1 MVAKFIGCSSEL
13 VFDSHGVN
21 AFLTCLGHSLI
32 LKLNGG
38 FMPSKNTAWYS
49 NVNPNVFLSTVALII
64 LFLALVVVAPNAF
77 DLLTKQMNQWI
88 TDSFSWFYVLS
99 VAVFLIV
106 LLYIAFSDMGKI
118 KLGLDHSQPTYSN
131 GSWFAMLFT
140 AGMGIGLMFF
150 GVAEPVMHYV
160 SPPTGE
166 GETIAAAQQ
175 AMRVTFFHW
184 GLHAW
189 AIYSIVGL
197 SLAYFAYRH
206 RLPLKIRSS
215 LYPLIGKKIHGP
227 MGDAVD
233 TFATIGTI
241 FGVATTLGF
250 GVTQINSGLNYLFG
264 VEQSSNIQVMLII
277 FVSILA
283 SLSVFFG
290 LDKGIKRLSELNLIL
305 ALVLLLFVFF
315 ASSTIYLLQTT
326 IQNVGQYAS
335 NLFNMTFNLY
345 AYQPNGWIGGWTI
358 MYWAWWISWSP
369 FVGMFIARVS
379 EGRTIREF
387 VVGVLLIPTGFTL
400 IWMGFMGN
408 AALFSILNEA
418 NQGLVNAVQTDSSV
432 ALFEFLRSLPFAS
445 VTSILATVL
454 VMLFFV
460 TSADSG
466 ALVTDYLTAKSDQS
480 PTWQRLFWTVI
491 MAVLA
496 IVLLLVGGLSALQSA
511 TMMSALPFTL
521 IMLCICWG
529 LLKALRL
536 DVTKMHALQD
546 ARITPRAIQN
556 PRSWQQRLGLIM
568 HYPHSE
574 AEVRHYIETE
584 VHQAFQSI
592 EKEFKYRRLDVK
604 IQQLEQGLAL
614 RVDHQDEINFIYQV
628 IARQTLPPTFM
639 AESLE
644 EKIDYYQAEV
654 FLKEGGQA
662 YDVMD
667 WTKEDL
673 LQDIIDQYER
683 HLHFL
688 SLVRMPD

>member
-1 MVAKFIGCSSEL
+1 M
-13 VFDSHGVN
+13 N
-21 AFLTCLGHSLI
+21 AFFDPLGRS
-32 LKLNGG
+32 LKLKLDGG
-38 FMPSKNTAWYS
+38 FMPSKSTSWYS
-49 NVNPNVFLSTVALII
+49 NVNPNVFLSTVVLIA
-64 LFLALVVVAPNAF
+64 LFLALVVFAPNAF

-99 VAVFLIV
+99 VAIFLIV
-106 LLYIAFSDMGKI
+106 LLYIAFSSMGKI
-118 KLGLDHSQPTYSN
+118 KLGPDHSQPAYSN

-160 SPPTGE
+160 SPPVGE
-166 GETIAAAQQ
+166 GETVIAAQQ

-189 AIYSIVGL
+189 AIYTIVGL
-197 SLAYFAYRH
+197 ALAYFAYRH
-206 RLPLKIRSS
+206 NLPLKIRSA
-215 LYPLIGKKIHGP
+215 LYPLIGKKIYGP
-227 MGDAVD
+227 AGDAVD
-233 TFATIGTI
+233 TFATIGTV

-264 VEQSSNIQVMLII
+264 IEQSSSTQIILII
-277 FVSILA
+277 VVSAMA

-290 LDKGIKRLSELNLIL
+290 LDKGIKRLSELNLVL

-326 IQNVGQYAS
+326 IQNAGQYVS

-387 VVGVLLIPTGFTL
+387 IVGVLLIPTGFTL

-408 AALFSILNEA
+408 AALFSILQEA
-418 NQGLVNAVQTDSSV
+418 NQGLVTAVQTDSSV

-445 VTSILATVL
+445 VTSVLATVL

-460 TSADSG
+460 TSADSS

-480 PTWQRLFWTVI
+480 PTWQRLFWTVL

-496 IVLLLVGGLSALQSA
+496 IVLLLVGGLGALQSA

-521 IMLCICWG
+521 IMLAICWG

-536 DVTKMHALQD
+536 DVTKMNALQE

-574 AEVRHYIETE
+574 AEVRHYIDTE
-584 VHQAFQSI
+584 VKAAFESVQT
-592 EKEFKYRRLDVK
+592 ELKRRYLDVT
-604 IQQLEQGLAL
+604 IASVEDGLGL
-614 RVDHQDEINFIYQV
+614 RVDHQHEINFVYQV
-628 IARQTLPPTFM
+628 IARDTVPPTFM
-639 AESLE
+639 PESLE
-644 EKIDYYQAEV
+644 ENIHYYQAEV
-654 FLKEGGQA
+654 FLREGGQG

-667 WTKEDL
+667 WTREDL

-688 SLVRMPD
+688 SLVRTPDGSK

>member
-1 MVAKFIGCSSEL
+1 
-13 VFDSHGVN
+13 
-21 AFLTCLGHSLI
+21 
-32 LKLNGG
+32 
-38 FMPSKNTAWYS
+38 MPSKNPSWFA
-49 NVNPNVFLSTVALII
+49 NVNPNVFLSTVVII
-64 LFLALVVVAPNAF
+64 GLFLAVVVLAPNSF
-77 DLLTKQMNQWI
+77 DLITKQLNQWV

-99 VAVFLIV
+99 VAIFLI
-106 LLYIAFSDMGKI
+106 LLIYIALSDMGKI
-118 KLGLDHSQPTYSN
+118 KLGPDHSQPTYSN

-166 GETIAAAQQ
+166 GETIQAAQT
-175 AMRVTFFHW
+175 AMQVTFFHW

-189 AIYSIVGL
+189 AIYTVVGL

-206 RLPLKIRSS
+206 NLPLKIRSA
-215 LYPLIGKKIHGP
+215 LYPIIGRKIYGP
-227 MGDAVD
+227 IGDAVD
-233 TFATIGTI
+233 TFATIGTV

-264 VEQSSNIQVMLII
+264 IEQAPSTQVILII
-277 FVSILA
+277 VVSAMA
-283 SLSVFFG
+283 SMSVFLG

-305 ALVLLLFVFF
+305 ALTLLLFVFF
-315 ASSTIYLLQTT
+315 ASSSIYLLQTT
-326 IQNVGQYAS
+326 IQNAGQYIS
-335 NLFNMTFNLY
+335 NLFTMTFNLY

-379 EGRTIREF
+379 KGRSIREF
-387 VVGVLLIPTGFTL
+387 IVGVLLIPTGFTL

-408 AALFSILNEA
+408 AALYSILHES
-418 NQGLVNAVQTDSSV
+418 NQALVLAVQRDSSV
-432 ALFEFLRSLPFAS
+432 ALFEFLHSLPFSS
-445 VTSILATVL
+445 VMSLLATFL

-466 ALVTDYLTAKSDQS
+466 ALVTDYLTAKSENS
-480 PTWQRLFWTVI
+480 STWQRLFWTVL

-511 TMMSALPFTL
+511 TMMSALPFTF
-521 IMLCICWG
+521 IMLFICWG

-536 DVTKMHALQD
+536 DVTKMNALQE

-568 HYPHSE
+568 HYPHNQQ
-574 AEVRHYIETE
+574 EVRDYIDTQ
-584 VHQAFQSI
+584 VSVAFNQVK
-592 EKEFKYRRLDVK
+592 KEFKRR
-604 IQQLEQGLAL
+604 QLEVSIQNIQYGMEL
-614 RVDHQDEINFIYQV
+614 RVDHQNESNFVYQV
-628 IARQTLPPTFM
+628 VARETVPPSFM
-639 AESLE
+639 AEMTSDE
-644 EKIDYYQAEV
+644 ITYYQAEV
-654 FLKEGGQA
+654 FLREGGQN

-667 WTKEDL
+667 WTLDDL

-688 SLVRMPD
+688 SLIRTSE

>member
-1 MVAKFIGCSSEL
+1 
-13 VFDSHGVN
+13 
-21 AFLTCLGHSLI
+21 
-32 LKLNGG
+32 
-38 FMPSKNTAWYS
+38 MPSKNPSWFA
-49 NVNPNVFLSTVALII
+49 NVNPNVFLSTVVII
-64 LFLALVVVAPNAF
+64 GLFLAVVVLAPNSF
-77 DLLTKQMNQWI
+77 DLITKQLNQWV

-99 VAVFLIV
+99 VAIFLI
-106 LLYIAFSDMGKI
+106 LLIYIALSDMGKI
-118 KLGLDHSQPTYSN
+118 KLGPDHSQPTYSN

-166 GETIAAAQQ
+166 GETIQAAQT
-175 AMRVTFFHW
+175 AMQVTFFHW

-189 AIYSIVGL
+189 AIYTVVGL

-206 RLPLKIRSS
+206 NLPLKIRSA
-215 LYPLIGKKIHGP
+215 LYPIIGRKIYGP
-227 MGDAVD
+227 IGDAVD
-233 TFATIGTI
+233 TFATIGTV

-264 VEQSSNIQVMLII
+264 IEQAPSTQVILII
-277 FVSILA
+277 VVSAMA
-283 SLSVFFG
+283 SMSVFLG

-305 ALVLLLFVFF
+305 ALTLLLFVFF
-315 ASSTIYLLQTT
+315 ASSSIYLLQTT
-326 IQNVGQYAS
+326 IQNAGQYIS
-335 NLFNMTFNLY
+335 NLFTMTFNLY

-379 EGRTIREF
+379 KGRSIREF
-387 VVGVLLIPTGFTL
+387 IVGVLLIPTGFTL

-408 AALFSILNEA
+408 AALYSILHES
-418 NQGLVNAVQTDSSV
+418 NQALVLAVQRDSSV
-432 ALFEFLRSLPFAS
+432 ALFEFLHSLPFSS
-445 VTSILATVL
+445 VMSLLATFL

-466 ALVTDYLTAKSDQS
+466 ALVTDYLTAKSENS
-480 PTWQRLFWTVI
+480 PIWQRLFWTVL

-511 TMMSALPFTL
+511 TMMSALPFTF
-521 IMLCICWG
+521 IMLFICWG

-536 DVTKMHALQD
+536 DVTKMNALQE

-568 HYPHSE
+568 HYPHNQQ
-574 AEVRHYIETE
+574 EVRDYIDTQ
-584 VHQAFQSI
+584 VSVAFNQVK
-592 EKEFKYRRLDVK
+592 KEFKRRRLEVS
-604 IQQLEQGLAL
+604 IQNIQYGMEL
-614 RVDHQDEINFIYQV
+614 RVDHQNESNFVYQV
-628 IARQTLPPTFM
+628 VARETVPPSFM
-639 AESLE
+639 AEMTSDE
-644 EKIDYYQAEV
+644 ITYYQAEV
-654 FLKEGGQA
+654 FLREGGQN

-667 WTKEDL
+667 WTLDDL

-688 SLVRMPD
+688 SLIRTSE

>member
-1 MVAKFIGCSSEL
+1 
-13 VFDSHGVN
+13 
-21 AFLTCLGHSLI
+21 
-32 LKLNGG
+32 
-38 FMPSKNTAWYS
+38 MPSKNASWFA
-49 NVNPNVFLSTVALII
+49 NVNPNVFLSTVAII
-64 LFLALVVVAPNAF
+64 VIFLAVVVLAPNSF
-77 DLLTKQMNQWI
+77 ELITQQLNQWV

-99 VAVFLIV
+99 VAIFLI
-106 LLYIAFSDMGKI
+106 LLIYIALSDMGKI
-118 KLGLDHSQPTYSN
+118 KLGPDHSQPAYSN
-131 GSWFAMLFT
+131 ASWFAMLFT

-166 GETIAAAQQ
+166 AETIQSAQQ

-189 AIYSIVGL
+189 AIYTVVGL

-206 RLPLKIRSS
+206 NLPLKIRSS
-215 LYPLIGKKIHGP
+215 LYPIIGKKIYGP
-227 MGDAVD
+227 LGDAVD
-233 TFATIGTI
+233 TFATIGTV

-250 GVTQINSGLNYLFG
+250 GVTQINAGLNYLFG
-264 VEQSSNIQVMLII
+264 IEQSPITQVILIVV
-277 FVSILA
+277 VSAMA
-283 SLSVFFG
+283 SMSVFLG

-305 ALVLLLFVFF
+305 ALILLLFVFF
-315 ASSTIYLLQTT
+315 ASSSIYLLQTT
-326 IQNVGQYAS
+326 IQNAGQYIS
-335 NLFNMTFNLY
+335 NLFAMTFNLY

-379 EGRTIREF
+379 KGRSIREF
-387 VVGVLLIPTGFTL
+387 IVGVLLIPTGFTL

-408 AALFSILNEA
+408 AALYSILHEA
-418 NQGLVNAVQTDSSV
+418 NHALVLAVQQDSSV
-432 ALFEFLRSLPFAS
+432 ALFEFLHSLPFSAVMS
-445 VTSILATVL
+445 VLATFL

-466 ALVTDYLTAKSDQS
+466 ALVTDYLTAKSENS
-480 PTWQRLFWTVI
+480 PMWQRLFWTVL

-511 TMMSALPFTL
+511 TMMSALPFTFIL
-521 IMLCICWG
+521 LLICWG
-529 LLKALRL
+529 LLKALHL
-536 DVTKMHALQD
+536 EVTKMNALQQ

-574 AEVRHYIETE
+574 QEIQHYIDSE
-584 VHQAFQSI
+584 VLNAFKSVQKEFQRRQLEVLIQSI
-592 EKEFKYRRLDVK
+592 DGGGME
-604 IQQLEQGLAL
+604 L
-614 RVDHQDEINFIYQV
+614 RVDHHNEINFVYQV
-628 IARQTLPPTFM
+628 VAQETVPPSFM
-639 AESLE
+639 AEATLNDV
-644 EKIDYYQAEV
+644 KYYQAEV
-654 FLKEGGQA
+654 FLREGGQN

-667 WTKEDL
+667 WTLEDL

-688 SLVRMPD
+688 SLVRTAE

>member
-1 MVAKFIGCSSEL
+1 
-13 VFDSHGVN
+13 
-21 AFLTCLGHSLI
+21 
-32 LKLNGG
+32 
-38 FMPSKNTAWYS
+38 MPSKNASWFA
-49 NVNPNVFLSTVALII
+49 NVNPNVFLSTVAII
-64 LFLALVVVAPNAF
+64 VIFLAVVVLAPNSF
-77 DLLTKQMNQWI
+77 ELITQQLNQWV

-99 VAVFLIV
+99 VAIFLI
-106 LLYIAFSDMGKI
+106 LLIYIALSDMGKI
-118 KLGLDHSQPTYSN
+118 KLGPDHSQPAYSN
-131 GSWFAMLFT
+131 VSWFAMLFT

-166 GETIAAAQQ
+166 AETIQSAQQ

-189 AIYSIVGL
+189 AIYTVVGL

-206 RLPLKIRSS
+206 NLPLKIRSS
-215 LYPLIGKKIHGP
+215 LYPIIGKKIYGP
-227 MGDAVD
+227 LGDAVD
-233 TFATIGTI
+233 TFATIGTV

-250 GVTQINSGLNYLFG
+250 GVTQINAGLNYLFG
-264 VEQSSNIQVMLII
+264 IEQSATIQVILIVV
-277 FVSILA
+277 VSAMA
-283 SLSVFFG
+283 SMSVFLG

-305 ALVLLLFVFF
+305 ALILLLFVFF
-315 ASSTIYLLQTT
+315 ASSSIYLLQTT
-326 IQNVGQYAS
+326 IQNAGQYIS
-335 NLFNMTFNLY
+335 NLFAMTFNLY

-379 EGRTIREF
+379 KGRSIREF
-387 VVGVLLIPTGFTL
+387 IVGVLLIPTGFTL

-408 AALFSILNEA
+408 AALYSILHEA
-418 NQGLVNAVQTDSSV
+418 NHALVLAVQQDSSV
-432 ALFEFLRSLPFAS
+432 ALFEFLHSLPFSAVMS
-445 VTSILATVL
+445 VLATFL

-466 ALVTDYLTAKSDQS
+466 ALVTDYLTAKSEKS
-480 PTWQRLFWTVI
+480 PMWQRLFWTVL

-511 TMMSALPFTL
+511 TMMSALPFTFIL
-521 IMLCICWG
+521 LLICWG
-529 LLKALRL
+529 LLKALHL
-536 DVTKMHALQD
+536 EVTKMHALQQ

-574 AEVRHYIETE
+574 QEIQHYIDSE
-584 VHQAFQSI
+584 VFNAFKSVQKEFQRRQLEVSIQSI
-592 EKEFKYRRLDVK
+592 DGGME
-604 IQQLEQGLAL
+604 L
-614 RVDHQDEINFIYQV
+614 RVDHHNEINFVYQV
-628 IARQTLPPTFM
+628 VAQETVPPSFM
-639 AESLE
+639 AEAMPNE
-644 EKIDYYQAEV
+644 VKYYQAEV
-654 FLKEGGQA
+654 FLREGGQN

-667 WTKEDL
+667 WTSEDL

-688 SLVRMPD
+688 SLVRTAE